1 MFFDLARRA
10 EARCQQRPRT
20 LHDWITKACGRGEV
34 GRYGLCGSFKPA
46 HLQPQARPRW
56 TNTCRKR
63 RVRAAMLTGAGHH
76 GQRLRGNGF
85 SRTKMATEARG
96 DAKAAQRWEI
106 LRQALR
112 SGCVEP
118 RAASSASVRRFA
130 SFGLFRV
137 ERHGEDEEAPG
148 GAEWL
153 RFSCSQMLPRHALIR
168 SSSPAAHLH
177 NNVAGDSQIAL
188 ALLGSLR
195 APLTP
200 PLDLCVRR
208 QSVGAVNLKDVLN
221 SFDNT
226 GNVCVWPAEE
236 VMAFYCIKHRHMF
249 RGLSVCELG
258 GGMTCLAGLMVAITS
273 EAKDVLLTD
282 GNDKAVKILR
292 WDNEEDIFPLEGKF
306 DILLCADCLFVDDY
320 RASLVDTLHRLLRP
334 GGTVLVFAPQRGNT
348 LDKFCVLAERSGF
361 KIEKTEAYD
370 QQVWAI
376 HSAVKTEG
384 KNAYDE
390 NLHFPILLTLTRCL

>member
-1 MFFDLARRA
+1 
-10 EARCQQRPRT
+10 
-20 LHDWITKACGRGEV
+20 
-34 GRYGLCGSFKPA
+34 
-46 HLQPQARPRW
+46 
-56 TNTCRKR
+56 
-63 RVRAAMLTGAGHH
+63 
-76 GQRLRGNGF
+76 
-85 SRTKMATEARG
+85 MATEARG

-118 RAASSASVRRFA
+118 VAGSSASVRRFA
-130 SFGLFRV
+130 SFGLFTV

-153 RFSCSQMLPRHALIR
+153 RFSCSQMLPHHALI
-168 SSSPAAHLH
+168 
-177 NNVAGDSQIAL
+177 
-188 ALLGSLR
+188 
-195 APLTP
+195 
-200 PLDLCVRR
+200 R
-208 QSVGAVNLKDVLN
+208 QSVGAVNLKDVLS

-236 VMAFYCIKHRHMF
+236 VMAFYCIKHRHTF

-273 EAKDVLLTD
+273 EAKEVLLTD
-282 GNDKAVKILR
+282 GNDKAVKNVSTILERNTSSGLITAADVTSRVLR

-306 DILLCADCLFVDDY
+306 DILLCADCLFVDEH

-334 GGTVLVFAPQRGNT
+334 GGTVLVFAPQRGIT

-390 NLHFPILLTLTRCL
+390 NLHYPILLTLTRCL